1 MDFSNFNRL
10 NDLYFKKLLGDDK
23 RKKLTLSFLNSIL
36 NKDEQEYFTDIVFL
50 DKDNEPS
57 TIDGKLSK
65 LDIRANLNDGTQVD
79 IEVQVCPFKLM
90 AERSLYYWSNM
101 YSGQLEKGAE
111 YKKLKKA
118 IAINLLN
125 FDYLKDEQDWHNIY
139 NLLNVKSHNKLTDHI
154 EIHFLEL
161 PKFKL
166 KDMRKIKT
174 SEAWLAYFSGRYT
187 KKEMEEITMNTPA
200 VKEAIEFEDTFLQ
213 DKIERRAYEQREKA
227 IRDYY
232 SYINAYKEEGLQ
244 EGLQEGIQEGIKK
257 GIKKVAI
264 NLLKANMSI
273 DFISQN
279 TGLNEQE
286 ILHLQRLVN
295 NECNRYK

>member
-90 AERSLYYWSNM
+90 AERFLYYWSNM
-101 YSGQLEKGAE
+101 YSGQLVKGAE

-232 SYINAYKEEGLQ
+232 SYINAYKEEGIKQ
-244 EGLQEGIQEGIKK
+244 GIQQGKSEGIEETKIAN
-257 GIKKVAI
+257 AI
-264 NLLKANMSI
+264 NFLKLGIDISI
-273 DFISQN
+273 IVKG
-279 TGLNEQE
+279 TGLDIEKVKE
-286 ILHLQRLVN
+286 LQKSL
-295 NECNRYK
+295 